1 MSPQAL
7 TTTNMPKLKLLAK
20 GKVRDIYALPDAQ
33 DEDKLLFVAT
43 DRISAF
49 DVIMENVS
57 RRPILCLLYPQLV
70 TDKALQGI
78 PNKGCLLTTLSLFWF
93 EKLAKIIPHHVIAP
107 SPSSCRDADTSKAWE
122 SFPRSL
128 DEYRSQLE
136 GRSMIVKKCE
146 VVKVEAIVRGYITG
160 SAWSEYKKTQTVHS
174 IPMPAGLVES
184 QKLSKPIFTPS
195 TKADQGEHDENIH
208 PDKGGYHYS

>member
-1 MSPQAL
+1 MSSQAL
-7 TTTNMPKLKLLAK
+7 TNTNLPKLKLLAR
-20 GKVRDIYALPDAQ
+20 GKVRDIYALPDAK

-49 DVIMENVS
+49 DVIMEN
-57 RRPILCLLYPQLV
+57 
-70 TDKALQGI
+70 GI
-78 PNKGCLLTTLSLFWF
+78 PNKGSLLTTLSLFWF
-93 EKLAKIIPHHVIAP
+93 ERLSKIIPHHVIAP
-107 SPSSCRDADTSKAWE
+107 APESCRDTDPSEAWK

-128 DEYRSQLE
+128 DEYRDQLE

-160 SAWSEYKKTQTVHS
+160 SAWSEYKKSQTVHT
-174 IPMPAGLVES
+174 IPMPAGMVES
-184 QKLSKPIFTPS
+184 QKLPKPIFTPS

-208 PDKGGYHYS
+208 PDKGKWCCIRV